1 MPQCIPRTIILKSE
15 KKKEKGK
22 QCLARILNSA
32 KNILQNDSVGLGM

>member
-1 MPQCIPRTIILKSE
+1 VK

-22 QCLARILNSA
+22 QFLARILNSA